1 MAVYNPFLS
10 LGRTTSPRSLS
21 RISCPMKQTFVC
33 SLFFVCCVL
42 AGLRVEAED
51 LQLPK
56 WIAIATPPNQSGKFS
71 TRVDLDEPTISC
83 RMKFAADFARASVMI
98 NGTKVLAVEPYC
110 QLQSVDVTQWIKMG
124 FNDLQI
130 DAQRVP
136 GPSAVAI
143 SFEFQLNSGRI
154 VRSTSDETWG
164 AEVVGTVQA
173 EFWGSGRRD
182 ISLSPTE
189 NYEQWQQSKGQDG
202 HAVQPKFWTTPGFEV
217 QLLHTAS
224 TEEGSWISLTFDP
237 NGRAIISRE
246 DQGLLRMTLD
256 QSHKT
261 VERVE
266 SIDVDLKECRGL
278 VYVDGLLYAN
288 ANNSKGLY
296 RLSIDDA
303 GHAEDLTLV
312 RGFSGSV
319 GHGRNDLTI
328 DNGWLYQIH
337 GDSVD
342 LPSEDVT
349 DLTSPLR
356 HWSGDSSQREG
367 HLLRMHLI
375 TSRWE
380 IICGGLRN
388 PYGIAAHPGGD
399 LFTFDADNEFDMGT
413 PWYRPTRVIATT
425 PGGDVGYRTA
435 EKKLPPRFHDQ
446 PENLPPVLTLGRS
459 SPTAVLC
466 DPEFA
471 FPRPYRN
478 ALFLLDW
485 TYGRVIA
492 VHLAPRGAS
501 WRAQAELFLQ
511 GRPLNVTDVAR
522 GPNNDM
528 YVITGGRKTQSS
540 LYRVAQKR
548 EVDQFASNIATLGG
562 AHEQEAIVFSHA
574 QIATR
579 KALEL
584 VSRDRDEGELQW
596 ILQHL
601 PDADPAIRQAA
612 RIALERL
619 PVERWSG
626 VVQAA
631 DNDLIWLYG
640 SLAHAQAMKQTEVPG
655 VLGRWLKFDPSTFGL
670 SERIV
675 WVRLCELFLHTD
687 ERAVQAR
694 EGEVIRKLVAVWPNT
709 VTLHVTTE
717 GTTIE
722 LRHRLAQLLGLLD
735 STEGL
740 SLVSKDLLSSSLQ
753 EDQIAGLLAIR
764 HVKKGWTTALR
775 RLQFEVFRDSPKMV
789 GGEGL
794 PKFIE
799 SIQADSLNSLSNS
812 ERLAIADVLEPQNDA
827 NVDSVQVRS
836 HVRNWKIGDLDE
848 YASNSIVEGDRERG
862 AKIYRDASCV
872 RCHRIGNQGKSVGPD
887 LTFVGRRFG
896 PKDLLES
903 ILTPSRSVA
912 ENYRLDVVMTRSGS
926 VHTGQI
932 LIEGD
937 YRSEN
942 IKIQTDPFRSD
953 SIIEIDKREIEE
965 HRQSERSHMPDG
977 LLDGFDREE
986 IRDLIA
992 YLQNPI

>member
-1 MAVYNPFLS
+1 
-10 LGRTTSPRSLS
+10 
-21 RISCPMKQTFVC
+21 MKQTFV
-33 SLFFVCCVL
+33 SYLFFVCCGL

-56 WIAIATPPNQSGKFS
+56 WIAIAHLPNQSAKLS
-71 TRVDLDEPTISC
+71 TRVDLDEPVISC
-83 RMKFAADFARASVMI
+83 RMKFASDFARASVTI
-98 NGTKVLAVEPYC
+98 NGSKVLAVEPYC
-110 QLQSVDVTQWIKMG
+110 QLQSLDVTQWLRLG
-124 FNDLQI
+124 SNDLQI

-143 SFEFQLNSGRI
+143 SFEFQLISGRI
-154 VRSTSDETWG
+154 VRTESDETWS
-164 AEVVGTVQA
+164 AEVVGIVQA
-173 EFWGSGRRD
+173 ELWGSGRRD
-182 ISLSPTE
+182 ISLSPIE
-189 NYEQWQQSKGQDG
+189 NYEQWQQSKGNDT
-202 HAVQPKFWTTPGFEV
+202 HAAQPKFWTAPGFEV
-217 QLLHTAS
+217 QLLRTAS
-224 TEEGSWISLTFDP
+224 AEEGSWISLTFDP
-237 NGRAIISRE
+237 DGRAIISRE
-246 DQGLLRMTLD
+246 DQGLLRMKLD
-256 QSHKT
+256 SSHKT

-266 SIDVDLKECRGL
+266 SIDVDLQECRGL

-296 RLSIDDA
+296 RLSINDA
-303 GHAEDLTLV
+303 GQAENLARV
-312 RGFSGSV
+312 REFSGSV

-328 DNGWLYQIH
+328 DNGWLYAIH

-342 LPSEDVT
+342 LPSENVT
-349 DLTSPLR
+349 DLTSPFR
-356 HWSGDSSQREG
+356 HWPGDSSQREG
-367 HLLRMHLI
+367 HLLRMQLS
-375 TSRWE
+375 TGRWE

-388 PYGIAAHPGGD
+388 PYGIAAHPGGE

-446 PENLPPVLTLGRS
+446 PENLPPVLTIGRS

-466 DPEFA
+466 DPELE
-471 FPRPYRN
+471 FPQPYRN

-522 GPNNDM
+522 GPDNAM
-528 YVITGGRKTQSS
+528 YLITGGRKTQSS
-540 LYRVAQKR
+540 LYRVSQKND
-548 EVDQFASNIATLGG
+548 VDQLASNIAKLSD
-562 AHEQEAIVFSHA
+562 AHEQAAIEFSKL

-579 KALEL
+579 KRLEL
-584 VSRDRDEGELQW
+584 VSRNRDGSDLQW

-601 PDADPAIRQAA
+601 PDADPAIRHAA

-619 PVERWSG
+619 PVERWLSI
-626 VVQAA
+626 VQAT

-640 SLAHAQAMKQTEVPG
+640 SLAHAQAMTQTEVPA
-655 VLGRWLKFDPSTFGL
+655 VLDRWLKFDPSTFSL

-675 WVRLCELFLHTD
+675 WVRLCELFLRTD
-687 ERAVQAR
+687 ERALQAR
-694 EGEVIRKLVAVWPNT
+694 ENEVIRKLVAIWPNT

-722 LRHRLAQLLGLLD
+722 LRQRLAQLLGQLD

-740 SLVSKDLLSSSLQ
+740 SLVSKDLLASSTQ
-753 EDQIAGLLAIR
+753 EDQLAGLLAIR
-764 HVKKGWTTALR
+764 HLKNGWTTALR
-775 RLQFEVFRDSPKMV
+775 RHQFEVLRESPRMV

-799 SIQADSLNSLSNS
+799 SIRADSLNSLSDS
-812 ERLAIADVLEPQNDA
+812 ERLAIADVLESKNDEVA
-827 NVDSVQVRS
+827 ESIQRRS
-836 HVRNWKIGDLDE
+836 HVQNWKIGDFHE
-848 YASNSIVEGDRERG
+848 YASTSIVEGDRERG

-896 PKDLLES
+896 PNDLLES

-942 IKIQTDPFRSD
+942 IRIQTDPLRSN

-965 HRQSERSHMPDG
+965 HRQSERSTMPDG